1 MVYLSAFTMIHPDTH
16 DFATM
21 TPQISRFSPWLTPLV
36 YCLGNR
42 LVLPAYFGTI
52 RIHGIEN
59 LPQQG
64 PVILAPTHRSRWD
77 ALLVPYAF
85 RRAGQNRYL
94 RFMVTADEVRGIQGW
109 FIRRL
114 GGFAINVSR
123 PTIASLRHG
132 IELLQQ
138 QEPLVIFPEGGIFR
152 DEQVHPLKP
161 GLARLA
167 LQAESLQADLGI
179 HIVPVSMRY
188 GEAMPSWGCEVTV
201 EFGRPLLVRDYLPSH
216 QHGTLK
222 AAAQRLT
229 QALQAKLTTLH
240 TSECPKPLTLTT

>member
-1 MVYLSAFTMIHPDTH
+1 MVYLSAFTMIHPNTH

-36 YCLGNR
+36 YWLGNR
-42 LVLPAYFGTI
+42 LVLPAYFGTV
-52 RIHGIEN
+52 RICGAEN
-59 LPQQG
+59 LPQDG

-77 ALLVPYAF
+77 ALLIPYAF
-85 RRAGQNRYL
+85 RRSGHNRYL

-138 QEPLVIFPEGGIFR
+138 GEPLVIFPEGGIFR
-152 DEQVHPLKP
+152 DAQVHPLKP

-167 LQAESLQADLGI
+167 LQAESLQDNLGI
-179 HIVPVSMRY
+179 RIVPVSMRY
-188 GEAMPSWGCEVTV
+188 GEPMPTWGCEVTI
-201 EFGRPLLVRDYLPSH
+201 EFGQPLRVRDYLPSSS
-216 QHGTLK
+216 HGTLK
-222 AAAQRLT
+222 VAAKHLT
-229 QALQAKLTTLH
+229 QALQAELTALH
-240 TSECPKPLTLTT
+240 TSEQTEPLTLTT